1 MRAKRKCAHLFILF
15 RFRFD
20 FSTFLFPFLFFPSLS
35 LFLFFGLFGLLLVPP
50 LLNEIFKWFARNSQG
65 GRVGEG
71 EAGRQREAG
80 TDRVRSLVGCSSPRT
95 FPKWG
100 LRPLRFRQ
108 AQKKKNIL
116 KYFNTRF
123 FTDGSLH
130 VQHRCSPPGR
140 AGTSF
145 GQICIK
151 PYLVGAIHTHTHM
164 GLTAGS
170 CIYAITYPKM
180 PKNE

>member
-1 MRAKRKCAHLFILF
+1 MVCQEKP
-15 RFRFD
+15 D
-20 FSTFLFPFLFFPSLS
+20 
-35 LFLFFGLFGLLLVPP
+35 G
-50 LLNEIFKWFARNSQG
+50 E

-71 EAGRQREAG
+71 EAARQREAG
-80 TDRVRSLVGCSSPRT
+80 TDRVHSLVGIVAPPPL
-95 FPKWG
+95 PKWG
-100 LRPLRFRQ
+100 LRPLRFRR
-108 AQKKKNIL
+108 AQKKKTIL

-130 VQHRCSPPGR
+130 VQHGCSPPPGR

-151 PYLVGAIHTHTHM
+151 PYLVGATHTHAHTHM
-164 GLTAGS
+164 GLKAGS
-170 CIYAITYPKM
+170 CIYAIRYPKM